1 MDLTFENLHKDI
13 QRLIDEEICD
23 YVLLDK
29 SELKKLMLEHH
40 YDDIAAEMVYQDN
53 GREDKREMAI
63 VFMAKF
69 IETRDEDW
77 IHEAREYIEVL
88 IDDTIDSIY
97 EDIKEERKIEVGYE

>member
-1 MDLTFENLHKDI
+1 MDLTFEYLHKDI
-13 QRLIDEEICD
+13 QKLIDEEICD

-40 YDDIAAEMVYQDN
+40 YDDIASEMVYQDN
-53 GREDKREMAI
+53 ANDKREAAI

-77 IHEAREYIEVL
+77 IHEAREYIDVL

-97 EDIKEERKIEVGYE
+97 EEIKEYRKFEVEYE